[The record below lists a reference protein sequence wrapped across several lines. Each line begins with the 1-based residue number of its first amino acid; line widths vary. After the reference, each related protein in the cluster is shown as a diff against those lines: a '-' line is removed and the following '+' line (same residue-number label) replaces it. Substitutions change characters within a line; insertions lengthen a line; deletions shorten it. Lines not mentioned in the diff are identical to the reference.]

1 MLWKGII
8 LVLDFDQAKI
18 KKKNLYLDMWVKLQE
33 KKKKEKSKATSIFL
47 KDRLPSKKQNVY

>member
-1 MLWKGII
+1 MLTMLWKGII

-33 KKKKEKSKATSIFL
+33 KKKKRKI
-47 KDRLPSKKQNVY
+47 